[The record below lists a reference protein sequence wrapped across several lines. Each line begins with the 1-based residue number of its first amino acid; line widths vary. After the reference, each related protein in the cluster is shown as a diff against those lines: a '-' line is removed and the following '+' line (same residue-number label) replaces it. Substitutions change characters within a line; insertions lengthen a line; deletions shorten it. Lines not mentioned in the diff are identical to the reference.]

1 MRKKLL
7 SLALI
12 CAMGAPVYGA
22 VLEGNALYE
31 TLFKTG
37 TLAQIETG
45 DKLVY
50 RREVTNK
57 AMPDA
62 ATRDTGDVVL
72 SLEQGDALMANL
84 EFRQEDKHRNLGTFP
99 ASIGNPMI
107 MYFAETVARDMAE
120 TSGGSPFYIRNRLKE
135 ALVSAAEIADGEAEL
150 DGTDIPVKTVVLRPF
165 ADDPN
170 RDRMHGFEDMEL
182 TVAMSDAVPGWYLS
196 LSAVTPPDSTVGY
209 RSETRFVTVEDAQ

>member
-1 MRKKLL
+1 M
-7 SLALI
+7 
-12 CAMGAPVYGA
+12 
-22 VLEGNALYE
+22 
-31 TLFKTG
+31 
-37 TLAQIETG
+37 
-45 DKLVY
+45 Y

-72 SLEQGDALMANL
+72 SLRQGEALMANL

-107 MYFAETVARDMAE
+107 MFFAETVARDMAE

-135 ALVSAAEIADGEAEL
+135 ALVGAAEIADGEAEL
-150 DGTDIPVKTVVLRPF
+150 DGAGIPVKTVVLRPF
-165 ADDPN
+165 VNDPN
-170 RDRMHGFEDMEL
+170 RDRMHGFADMEL
-182 TVAMSDAVPGWYLS
+182 TVAMSEAVPGWYLS
-196 LSAVTPPDSTVGY
+196 LSAATPPESAVGY

>member
-7 SLALI
+7 SLALV

-57 AMPDA
+57 AMP
-62 ATRDTGDVVL
+62 
-72 SLEQGDALMANL
+72 MPP
-84 EFRQEDKHRNLGTFP
+84 P
-99 ASIGNPMI
+99 A
-107 MYFAETVARDMAE
+107 
-120 TSGGSPFYIRNRLKE
+120 
-135 ALVSAAEIADGEAEL
+135 
-150 DGTDIPVKTVVLRPF
+150 IPVTWF
-165 ADDPN
+165 
-170 RDRMHGFEDMEL
+170 F
-182 TVAMSDAVPGWYLS
+182 
-196 LSAVTPPDSTVGY
+196 
-209 RSETRFVTVEDAQ
+209 RFGRGRR

>member
-1 MRKKLL
+1 MRKTLL
-7 SLALI
+7 SLALV
-12 CAMGAPVYGA
+12 CAVGAPVHGA

-45 DKLVY
+45 EKLVY
-50 RREVTNK
+50 RRDVTNK
-57 AMPDA
+57 ALPDA

-84 EFRQEDKHRNLGTFP
+84 EFRQDDMHRNLGSFP

-135 ALVSAAEIADGEAEL
+135 ALVSAAEITEGEADLE
-150 DGTDIPVKTVVLRPF
+150 GTDIPVKIVVLRPF

-170 RDRMHGFEDMEL
+170 RDRMHGFEDLEL
-182 TVAMSDAVPGWYLS
+182 TVAMSDSVPGWYLS
-196 LSAVTPPDSTVGY
+196 LTAVTPAESTVGY
-209 RSETRFVTVEDAQ
+209 RSETRFVTVEATQ